1 MIGKIRGI
9 LIEKRTP
16 WVMIELSNGLSYE
29 LEAPMST
36 FYHLP
41 ELGKQVALYTH
52 LIVREDA
59 HLLYGFLE
67 LRERSLFRLLIRVN
81 GVGPKLALTILSS
94 FDPQAFILCINHG
107 DTVSLTR
114 VPGIGKKTAERL
126 VIEMRD
132 RLSDPFAL
140 DVGNEAALSVGN
152 HSALISSASSSA
164 QEALSALVAL
174 GYKPQEASKAIAQ
187 IGGADLSCEQIIRQV
202 LQKSL
207 A

>member
-9 LIEKRTP
+9 VVEKRTP

-41 ELGKQVALYTH
+41 ELGKSVALYTH
-52 LIVREDA
+52 LTVREDA

-94 FDPQAFILCINHG
+94 FDPQAFIACINHG
-107 DTVSLTR
+107 DTGSLTR

-140 DVGNEAALSVGN
+140 DMGNEPVFSVGSN
-152 HSALISSASSSA
+152 PSVISPFSSSV

-187 IGGADLSCEQIIRQV
+187 IDASDLSCEKIIRQV